1 MIRPPALHRLLALPI
16 LLAALLMLAGCSS
29 EAEKRYNQA
38 IEAERHQDWE
48 QARELYQAAL
58 ALDAELAEAHINLGA
73 LALRLKQLDLAE
85 QHSHQAL
92 QLLEHKKK
100 SLVSGFSWEKQ
111 AGLACNNLAS
121 VAFERVLQAQQA
133 ADDEILRQ
141 QLALAREW
149 IDKALAL
156 DPDNEKF
163 QHHQRF
169 LHLWPN

>member
-100 SLVSGFSWEKQ
+100 SLVRGFSWEKQ
-111 AGLACNNLAS
+111 AGL
-121 VAFERVLQAQQA
+121 
-133 ADDEILRQ
+133 
-141 QLALAREW
+141 
-149 IDKALAL
+149 
-156 DPDNEKF
+156 
-163 QHHQRF
+163 
-169 LHLWPN
+169 